1 MSWIGLYP
9 VTNELDEFSTDES
22 SSPPKTQTQTPQTPK
37 RSLVKPH
44 LWPGQCLFTK
54 TTYPRKLIRNTGSI
68 KHSNNSRPR
77 CPQTLGTPTLVQNSK
92 STPPLC
98 SPTREAPPF
107 FGVSRAP
114 KKDWHTPAGETD
126 KKQLNHRRGTVYL
139 KKSQNPG
146 MTQDEDSKHLTI
158 QIKIQPS

>member
-54 TTYPRKLIRNTGSI
+54 VIYPRKLIRNTGST
-68 KHSNNSRPR
+68 KPSNKILHFAVLKLSGHQPW
-77 CPQTLGTPTLVQNSK
+77 SK
-92 STPPLC
+92 SNKAPLPL
-98 SPTREAPPF
+98 SVAPLEKRHLSLGCTEPQRKIGTLLLGKQTKHNF
-107 FGVSRAP
+107 
-114 KKDWHTPAGETD
+114 TIGEVLYTW
-126 KKQLNHRRGTVYL
+126 KNLN
-139 KKSQNPG
+139 Q
-146 MTQDEDSKHLTI
+146 I
-158 QIKIQPS
+158 QA